1 MTQSKQFFC
10 YLVRL
15 AIIAI
20 IAAAISA
27 CVPPKQELSPMQKR
41 QITTKNIDGSYD
53 NIFRSLE
60 TTLQDQGYIIK
71 SADMDSGLITAE
83 SAKATPEQ
91 HSHFHSSSS
100 SSSSSESI
108 QDRLKDFMN
117 ERQKKGTSEQTQVSA
132 TVIKNNSNTSEVR
145 MTIQKNTYN
154 TTGAMI
160 DSHQDYTADTYHSLF
175 SALQVEVKRRE
186 AMGKE

>member
-1 MTQSKQFFC
+1 MTQIKQYVN
-10 YLVRL
+10 YLARFALV
-15 AIIAI
+15 AVF
-20 IAAAISA
+20 AAVLSA

-41 QITTKNIDGSYD
+41 QITTHNISGSYD

-83 SAKATPEQ
+83 SAKATPEK
-91 HSHFHSSSS
+91 HSYHSSSS
-100 SSSSSESI
+100 TSSDGESI

-132 TVIKNNSNTSEVR
+132 TVVKNNSNTSEVR

-154 TTGAMI
+154 STGAMI
-160 DSHQDYTADTYHSLF
+160 DSHQDYTADVYHNLF
-175 SALQVEVKRRE
+175 STLQVEVKRRE